1 MNQPTHE
8 ASGATVEEALARAL
22 AEAGLQEDEA
32 AVEVVSAGAPVI
44 AGERLTGA
52 MARVR
57 VTPLPQEARGAR
69 EKLQRLL
76 ELMGIEA
83 RVEARLARAAGE
95 DGELPPTVLEVEGD
109 DLGVLIGWRGES
121 LRALQ
126 TVLNLMLGAE
136 PGRSRVIVDIAH
148 YRERREQVVSRMA
161 ERVAE
166 TVVRTGRAQR
176 LNPMPPYERRAVHL
190 ALAGLPGVATE
201 SEGADGERHVVI
213 RPVPREGAEPT
224 EGGWS

>member
-1 MNQPTHE
+1 VNQPAYE
-8 ASGATVEEALARAL
+8 ASGATVEEALSRAL
-22 AEAGLQEDEA
+22 AEAGLREDEA

-57 VTPLPQEARGAR
+57 VTPLPQEQ
-69 EKLQRLL
+69 LQRLL

-83 RVEARLARAAGE
+83 RGEARLARAAGG
-95 DGELPPTVLEVEGD
+95 DGEPPPTVLEVEGD

-166 TVVRTGRAQR
+166 AVVRTGRAQR

-190 ALAGLPGVATE
+190 ALAGLPGVETE

-213 RPVPREGAEPT
+213 RPVPREGGEPT
-224 EGGWS
+224 GRGWS